1 MTIRRALGING
12 ATQGANFLL
21 SIGSVIIVSR
31 LLTPDE
37 IGIFSVS
44 LALIGFAHVLR
55 DFGVGQY
62 LIQAKEVS
70 HEHLRAAF
78 TVMLLT
84 ACTLAGLVYLL
95 RTPLAQ
101 FYGREG
107 VADVLGLIALNFLII
122 PFGAPTMSM
131 LNREMKFG
139 RIAIVNLSNNLVQH
153 GVTIACAWAG
163 LSYMSLAWGSIA
175 GMLTNVLLL
184 GLIQPR
190 HMFLLPTFRN
200 LKDVLNFG
208 YKSTASSL
216 LTEFANSS
224 PDLIFGRTLG
234 FSAVA
239 YFSRAIGV
247 INLATGQVLRIVN
260 SVYLPAFAARIRAGD
275 DAGELYGRSIN
286 YVVAFT
292 VPLLGFVGLM
302 AEPIIH
308 LMFGHQWTQ
317 SATLVSMFTVAG
329 MVAAP
334 FALLGSALVAN
345 RQVGL
350 YLRLQL
356 SVQVVRIPILLSSIW
371 LSLEQTVALLVASGL
386 TYMLWRNLTVLK
398 NALGL
403 NLPTLWAHVRP
414 AYLAALMALT
424 GPVLVRLL
432 NHSLQWQLPDIMLLG
447 LSGPLFALG
456 WLAGIKLTK
465 HPLAQELK
473 LLTDKLRRLR

>member
-21 SIGSVIIVSR
+21 SIGSIIIVSR

-70 HEHLRAAF
+70 HERLRAAF
-78 TVMLLT
+78 TVMLL
-84 ACTLAGLVYLL
+84 AAWTLAGLVYLL

-216 LTEFANSS
+216 LTEFANNS

-247 INLATGQVLRIVN
+247 TNLATGQILRLVN

-275 DAGELYGRSIN
+275 NAAELYARSIN
-286 YVVAFT
+286 YVVVFT
-292 VPLLGFVGLM
+292 VPMLGFVGLM

-317 SATLVSMFTVAG
+317 SATLVSMYGVGG

-356 SVQVVRIPILLSSIW
+356 SIQAVRIPILLSSIW
-371 LSLEQTVALLVASGL
+371 LSLEQTVALMIMSGMS
-386 TYMLWRNLTVLK
+386 YAFWRNMTVLRS
-398 NALGL
+398 ALGL
-403 NLPTLWAHVRP
+403 NASTIWANVKS
-414 AYLAALMALT
+414 AYLVALFALT
-424 GPVLVRLL
+424 GPVLFRLL
-432 NHSLQWQLPDIMLLG
+432 EHTLNWQQSDIVLLG
-447 LSGPLFALG
+447 LSGMLFALG
-456 WLAGIKLTK
+456 WPAGIKMAK
-465 HPLAQELK
+465 HPLTQELK
-473 LLTDKLRRLR
+473 LLSDKLRRLR